1 MPGII
6 NRVKYLS
13 ESDLCLYPLPY
24 LNEYARYTLQAHSKD
39 GRWTF
44 FVDVPITI
52 PNRVLGLDREQ
63 ETGHETIDICNT
75 RFHGFRGITTV

>member
-1 MPGII
+1 MKEILVNI
-6 NRVKYLS
+6 
-13 ESDLCLYPLPY
+13 YPLPY

-52 PNRVLGLDREQ
+52 PYRMLGLNREQ
-63 ETGHETIDICNT
+63 ETGHETIDVRNT
-75 RFHGFRGITTV
+75 RFHGFSGITTV